1 MKRSLIIEIIAAL
14 LILLFAYAAITK
26 LLSYAEFK
34 EQLIYSPIG
43 KRFAGLLAWLVPAA
57 ELIIAISLLIPAY
70 RKTGFCLSFL
80 LMLSFTLYV
89 YYVLNFVYEVPCAC
103 GGVLSRMG
111 WKEHLVFNIIYT
123 LIALAGI
130 LLSQKYSSAQKNR
143 TSRKPVTE

>member
-1 MKRSLIIEIIAAL
+1 MKKSLIIEIIAAL
-14 LILLFAYAAITK
+14 LILLFVYAAITK
-26 LLSYAEFK
+26 LLTYAEFK
-34 EQLIYSPIG
+34 EQLIYSPVG
-43 KRFAGLLAWLVPAA
+43 NRFAGVLAWLVPAT
-57 ELIIAISLLIPAY
+57 ELIIAVSLFIPAY
-70 RKTGFCLSFL
+70 RKVGFCLSFL
-80 LMLSFTLYV
+80 LMLTFTGYV
-89 YYVLNFVYEVPCAC
+89 YYVLHFVYEVPCAC